1 MSLIGEYVK
10 KRRTEMS
17 VRRRLKTFTL
27 VGLVLFIAFLVVSCT
42 VAEKKSGGEKGGE
55 GGGIADVAQKIGMD
69 KCLDCHVAGGIGN
82 GTGEFSS
89 AYEEW
94 LEGPHGNFNY
104 FDATYT
110 KNEYDDFL
118 NSFNYPGDYT
128 LFVGFP
134 DFQKIT
140 DEIQEPE
147 YAGKTEQY
155 CYGCHGPSD
164 LDNQNISE
172 LPLVDDSGNI
182 DWSNATQE
190 ARPVIGCES
199 CHGGASM
206 HQVDPTLLPYV
217 KPPASQCGQC
227 HNKDFPEPHLV
238 YHPNGLGGEGNPGI
252 YEAYSASP
260 HASSIN
266 EHVYS
271 DSEKTKVRARCSKCH
286 TDEGARKYKSV
297 DGDHDALVT
306 AFENEPDLTE
316 FSPVQCRT
324 CHDAHNP
331 EELLEEADATLG
343 WSAQFN
349 TCTNCH
355 QLLDSSNQKI
365 VAYHDPSANPYGSDE
380 EIITDTH
387 YDDPATD
394 TIEGYVVDK
403 GDDDSC
409 TDCHNPHSAD
419 ITKNE
424 QWAQSG
430 HGDKTGEAWVHYDF
444 KDSSRQACQ
453 RCHTATGFKNFAN
466 DPANYDPANNVFA
479 ATGLQKEMLYC
490 WACHTDYSG
499 SLRDP
504 GKLSVTS
511 PYSEPATR
519 IAAVPDVEGSNVCLA
534 CHSGRSSGQVIKDSV
549 YPDDIVG
556 NNFGAFNSHYLAA
569 GGILFR
575 TIGYEFGNLDY
586 SNVSYFEHDLIGT
599 PNSDEYTGDEG
610 PCVECH
616 MNNSQSHE
624 FMPVAHD
631 ESGNMTEILS
641 NANVCSKCHT
651 GQYALTVAKL
661 EEEEEGFDAALTVIS
676 DLLAARGIYY
686 NSSKYPYFFSVS
698 DPSQQS
704 FSTAFTNW
712 SSKDELGAA
721 FNLNLLTREPG
732 AYAHNRYYTKRLIFD
747 SIDYLD
753 NGTLDGTID
762 LSSYPVA
769 AEWYQG
775 DGDTSNDGAVS
786 RP

>member
-1 MSLIGEYVK
+1 MKG
-10 KRRTEMS
+10 KRRFAIFALVAVS
-17 VRRRLKTFTL
+17 VF
-27 VGLVLFIAFLVVSCT
+27 AFALLSGCT
-42 VAEKKSGGEKGGE
+42 VAEKKSGGEKGGAGE
-55 GGGIADVAQKIGMD
+55 GLANVAQKIGMD
-69 KCLDCHVAGGIGN
+69 KCLDCHVAGGIGD
-82 GTGEFSS
+82 GTGKFTS
-89 AYEEW
+89 AYAKW
-94 LEGPHGNFNY
+94 LKGPHGNFNY
-104 FDATYT
+104 FDNTFT
-110 KNEYDDFL
+110 KNEYEDFL
-118 NSFNYPGDYT
+118 DSFTYPDDYS

-134 DFQKIT
+134 DFQRIT
-140 DEIQEPE
+140 DEVTDPDSEYYGQPE
-147 YAGKTEQY
+147 SY

-164 LDNQNISE
+164 LDNQHIAD
-172 LPLVDDSGNI
+172 LPLVDDSGDI
-182 DWSNATQE
+182 DWGNATQA
-190 ARPVIGCES
+190 ARPVVGCEN

-206 HQVDPTLLPYV
+206 HQVDPTLLPYLD
-217 KPPASQCGQC
+217 PPASQCGQC
-227 HNKDFPEPHLV
+227 HNKNFPEPHLT

-252 YEAYSASP
+252 FEAYSGSP

-266 EHVYS
+266 EHNYA
-271 DSEKTKVRARCSKCH
+271 DAEKTKVRARCSKCH
-286 TDEGARKYKSV
+286 TDEGARKYRDI

-316 FSPVQCRT
+316 FNPVQCRT

-331 EELLEEADATLG
+331 EELLEEADTVNG
-343 WSAQFN
+343 ETWSAQFK

-365 VAYHDPSANPYGSDE
+365 VAYHDPIANPYGSDE

-387 YDDPATD
+387 YDDPTTPAD
-394 TIEGYVVDK
+394 QAIEGYVVKK

-409 TDCHNPHSAD
+409 TGCHNPHSGD

-430 HGDKTGEAWVHYDF
+430 HGDEAGEAWVHYNWD
-444 KDSSRQACQ
+444 DTSTRGDCQ
-453 RCHTATGFKNFAN
+453 RCHTATGFKNFAT
-466 DPANYDPANNVFA
+466 DPANYDPANNDFSHLA
-479 ATGLQKEMLYC
+479 NWSSTGGSPQNELLYC

-499 SLRDP
+499 NLRDP
-504 GKLSVTS
+504 GALSVTS

-519 IAAVPDVEGSNVCLA
+519 IAAVPDVNGSNVCLA
-534 CHSGRSSGQVIKDSV
+534 CHSGRSSGQAIKDAT
-549 YPDDIVG
+549 DI
-556 NNFGAFNSHYLAA
+556 NTNFGSFNSHYLAA

-575 TIGYEFGNLDY
+575 TVGYEFDGVDY
-586 SNVSYFEHDLIGT
+586 SNVPYFEHDLIGT
-599 PNSDEYTGDEG
+599 PNSEEDTGDEG

-616 MNNSQSHE
+616 MNNSHSHE

-631 ESGNMTEILS
+631 DQGNMTEILS

-651 GQYALTVAKL
+651 GQYALTVEKL
-661 EEEEEGFDAALTVIS
+661 EEEEEGFDNALTVIS

-698 DPSQQS
+698 DPDQQS
-704 FSTAFTNW
+704 FATAYTNW

-732 AYAHNRYYTKRLIFD
+732 AYAHNRFYTKRLIFD

-769 AEWYQG
+769 AEWFQG
-775 DGDTSNDGAVS
+775 DGDTSNDGNVA